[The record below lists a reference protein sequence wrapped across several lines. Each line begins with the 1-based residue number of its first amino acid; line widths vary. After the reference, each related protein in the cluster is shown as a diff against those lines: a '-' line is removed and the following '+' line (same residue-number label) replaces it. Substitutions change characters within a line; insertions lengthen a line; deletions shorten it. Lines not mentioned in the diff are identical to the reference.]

1 VTDLL
6 YDAVA
11 RIARHEADARSWVSI
26 GTVTEAHTSVA
37 GGPDHAV
44 SVELRDTGVVVP
56 RLPVAVGALGFVA
69 IPAVGDLVVVA
80 FADGDPHAGIVV
92 GCLYHRDL
100 RPPEHGAGTLVL
112 ALPPG
117 SDDPAIDLQVDPAA
131 PVVTLTVGDTVIKI
145 GTDRAS
151 LTIGDCELV
160 VDGASPGSVTVK
172 ASDSV
177 LTLGGNGEVSIEASA
192 KLTLSAPEIVIDG
205 SSKVKVS
212 GAVVEMN

>member
-1 VTDLL
+1 MTDLL

-11 RIARHEADARSWVSI
+11 RIARHEADARSWVTI

-37 GGPDHAV
+37 GSHDHAV
-44 SVELRDTGVVVP
+44 SVELRDSGVVVP

-100 RPPEHGAGTLVL
+100 QPPEHATGTLVL
-112 ALPPG
+112 QLPPG
-117 SDDPAIDLQVDPAA
+117 SDDPAVDLQVDPST
-131 PVVTLTVGDTVIKI
+131 PVVTLTVGDTVIELTKDKA
-145 GTDRAS
+145 T

-160 VDGASPGSVTVK
+160 VDGASPGTVTAK

-177 LTLGGNGEVSIEASA
+177 LTLGGNGEVSIEAST
-192 KLTLSAPEIVIDG
+192 KLMLKAPEIVIDG
-205 SSKVKVS
+205 SSKVKLS
-212 GAVVEMN
+212 GAAVEMN

>member
-1 VTDLL
+1 MTDLL

-11 RIARHEADARSWVSI
+11 RIARHEADARSWVTI
-26 GTVTEAHTSVA
+26 GAVTEAHTSVA
-37 GGPDHAV
+37 GGHDHAV
-44 SVELRDTGVVVP
+44 SVELRDSGVVVP

-100 RPPEHGAGTLVL
+100 QPPEHATGTLVL
-112 ALPPG
+112 QLPPG
-117 SDDPAIDLQVDPAA
+117 SDDPAVNLQVDPSA
-131 PVVTLTVGDTVIKI
+131 PLLTLTVGDTVIELSKDKA
-145 GTDRAS
+145 T

-160 VDGASPGSVTVK
+160 VDGASPGTVTAK

-192 KLTLSAPEIVIDG
+192 KLMLKAPEIVIDG
-205 SSKVKVS
+205 SSKVRLS
-212 GAVVEMN
+212 GAAVELN